1 VNSRATDLASPTQ
14 QEQRP
19 SLRSE
24 LTRTLAV
31 VSAVWML
38 ATFLTMAFG
47 IRHEVDD
54 LLDDALQESAE
65 VLYGSLVL
73 HVPELP
79 ARSGDTLPAPAH
91 EERLV
96 WQIVGPG
103 PKVLLHSHK
112 APTTPLLDTQ
122 RPGFHATNPQWRVYA
137 MAMPSAG
144 QMLLV
149 GRSAGERLEARYEA
163 IAVVGLS
170 GLLVSLLC
178 ALWMRQRVVQDLQP
192 LHRLSRQIQAYDPMQ
207 PRTAPASASHQDF
220 VELREA
226 ILQLGG
232 RLARRVEQE
241 QAFAAHAA
249 HALRTP
255 LAGMDAQL
263 ATAMKEL
270 PPAAW
275 PRLARVREAVNRLTR
290 VTTSLLIMF
299 RSNAAPDLQPVWMM
313 DIVDH
318 LAIDGLAVTVEQQ
331 DALTADANLLAAV
344 LANLLDNARRAGA
357 TQCRIVVQAADFPMV
372 VALCD
377 DGPGLA
383 QARIDSILSSAT
395 ASTDQG
401 HSGLGIK
408 LADLVARIHKG
419 RLEIMP
425 APPPDGGLCVR
436 LLLWEQSRPPQ
447 AHRKAGH
454 AATRVDGLGE
464 RAGGPTLKPA
474 RWLPNLPPGPPG

>member
-1 VNSRATDLASPTQ
+1 VKSGATALAPHP
-14 QEQRP
+14 QEAQRP

-54 LLDDALQESAE
+54 LMDDAQQEAAE

-73 HVPELP
+73 HLP
-79 ARSGDTLPAPAH
+79 GLPTRSGDSLPAPPH

-103 PKVLLHSHK
+103 PTVLLHSHK
-112 APTTPLLDTQ
+112 APTQALLDTQ
-122 RPGFHATNPQWRVYA
+122 RAGFHATNPQWRVYA
-137 MAMPSAG
+137 MALPNAG

-149 GRSAGERLEARYEA
+149 GRGAGDRLEARYEA
-163 IAVVGLS
+163 IVVIGLS
-170 GLLVSLLC
+170 GLLVSLAC
-178 ALWMRQRVVQDLQP
+178 ALWMRQRVVHALLP

-207 PRTAPASASHQDF
+207 PQTALASASHQDF
-220 VELREA
+220 VELRAA
-226 ILQLGG
+226 ILELGG

-263 ATAMKEL
+263 AIAMKEL
-270 PPAAW
+270 PESAW
-275 PRLARVREAVNRLTR
+275 PRLARVREAANRLAR
-290 VTTSLLIMF
+290 VTTSLLLMF
-299 RSNAAPDLQPVWMM
+299 RSHAAPDLQPVWIA

-318 LAIDGLAVTVEQQ
+318 LVIDGLAVSVEQQ
-331 DALTADANLLAAV
+331 APLTADPNLFAAV

-357 TQCRIVVQAADFPMV
+357 SHCRIDVQATGFPMV
-372 VALCD
+372 VELRD

-383 QARIDSILSSAT
+383 QQSIDTILSSAS

-401 HSGLGIK
+401 QAGLGIK
-408 LADLVARIHKG
+408 LAALVARIHKG
-419 RLEIMP
+419 RLEITP
-425 APPPDGGLCVR
+425 AAPHDSGLCVR
-436 LLLWEQSRPPQ
+436 LLLWEQSRPPE
-447 AHRKAGH
+447 ARRDAGH
-454 AATRVDGLGE
+454 TDSRVDPRGDRTGE
-464 RAGGPTLKPA
+464 PTVKPA
-474 RWLPNLPPGPPG
+474 PAPQNHPPSPPG